1 MSSIRSLSLFAE
13 PVASDAPANRLAAAR
28 ALAIPLARSRPLDR
42 RLVAQVM
49 TTAFG
54 ASDVDGAWSWRDAYD
69 AIEAATVMQI
79 RRLAAQVGRLEDA
92 PAEIAALLAGVSA
105 LGLTHSRRSE
115 EQVALDQFSTP
126 PELAALVV
134 LAAQVRPGDIVL
146 EPSAGT
152 GLMAVV
158 AEACGAVLTLNE
170 IAPGHLPGAWL
181 PDQASHQLVLVPD
194 DREGAVRLRR
204 GFFLGDGTGCGKGR
218 QIAAVIAD
226 NMAQGRVRAVWLS
239 RNDALLE
246 DARRDWAAIGGGAH
260 DLVPLGRWKQADAI
274 RLDRGILFTTYA
286 TLRQS
291 ARGGRPSRLDQIVAW
306 LGAEFDG
313 VVAFD
318 EAHAMA
324 NAAGGGKGA
333 RGAKKASL
341 QGMAGLALQNRLPDA
356 RVLYVSA
363 TGATTAENLAY
374 ASRLGLWGGP
384 DAPFMSR
391 ADFLDAMDRGGVAAM
406 ELVARELKAL
416 GLYVARSLSFEGVEY
431 EPLIHPLAEDDI
443 GIWDAWADAFQLIHA
458 NLAEAL
464 KAVGISDDEGKPRSP
479 QAAGAVH
486 SAFEGAKLRFF
497 GHLLA
502 GLTHPFVRTAV
513 KGYAAMHDRFRTS
526 VQGTARS
533 YLKWLAG
540 DDLERALSTS
550 DFALGDLTSAQ
561 APVSLYVQVAPADA
575 AALRPLVRLLFYA
588 AAQALTV
595 HETEDA
601 VGRPKRHRLLMLMD
615 EFPLLGRVSFF
626 EKSLRLLSG
635 YGVKVMFVAQSLN
648 DIVET
653 YGPNS
658 TILDNCAVYTAF
670 SALDPLTQD
679 KVSKLTGTIGET
691 RESRST
697 PAGFASGRSTVSRSQ
712 TDRPLLEPGEVRAL
726 PDDLQLIF
734 VAGQRPLRTR
744 KLQYDRRRPFRE
756 RADAPPPDQA
766 VRIDAPPPSPHPW
779 AGRRSLG
786 EDSEATLPLFK
797 EIVAAMD
804 DKKVAA
810 RAADIYGR
818 VAQEMAAQDAALDH
832 LKGQADG

>member
-1 MSSIRSLSLFAE
+1 MATQVFAWTYGFDPILGSGLPLHGE
-13 PVASDAPANRLAAAR
+13 AR
-28 ALAIPLARSRPLDR
+28 AYPPWRILVWR
-42 RLVAQVM
+42 R
-49 TTAFG
+49 AFG
-54 ASDVDGAWSWRDAYD
+54 
-69 AIEAATVMQI
+69 EAQPEAFSSS
-79 RRLAAQVGRLEDA
+79 
-92 PAEIAALLAGVSA
+92 ALLIMLGAMAGLGVGALTRGDAGRRRIRGWGGMAEARKAGLRAGAGCA
-105 LGLTHSRRSE
+105 LGLMEGRLLATVDMRPTLVTGGTRS
-115 EQVALDQFSTP
+115 
-126 PELAALVV
+126 
-134 LAAQVRPGDIVL
+134 
-146 EPSAGT
+146 
-152 GLMAVV
+152 
-158 AEACGAVLTLNE
+158 
-170 IAPGHLPGAWL
+170 
-181 PDQASHQLVLVPD
+181 
-194 DREGAVRLRR
+194 
-204 GFFLGDGTGCGKGR
+204 GKGR
-218 QIAAVIAD
+218 GHVTPTLLLWSESVLVHDPKKELWRVTAGWRSRFSHALYFDPRDPASARWNPLSEIRPGPGELAQVQRLVSILSDPGGVRDDEAIWDKAASEILEAVI
-226 NMAQGRVRAVWLS
+226 L
-239 RNDALLE
+239 
-246 DARRDWAAIGGGAH
+246 H
-260 DLVPLGRWKQADAI
+260 
-274 RLDRGILFTTYA
+274 
-286 TLRQS
+286 
-291 ARGGRPSRLDQIVAW
+291 
-306 LGAEFDG
+306 
-313 VVAFD
+313 
-318 EAHAMA
+318 
-324 NAAGGGKGA
+324 
-333 RGAKKASL
+333 
-341 QGMAGLALQNRLPDA
+341 
-356 RVLYVSA
+356 VLY
-363 TGATTAENLAY
+363 TADDADKTLLTVRELLADLDDT
-374 ASRLGLWGGP
+374 ADVMVKTLHRAGP
-384 DAPFMSR
+384 D
-391 ADFLDAMDRGGVAAM
+391 G
-406 ELVARELKAL
+406 KA
-416 GLYVARSLSFEGVEY
+416 E
-431 EPLIHPLAEDDI
+431 
-443 GIWDAWADAFQLIHA
+443 
-458 NLAEAL
+458 
-464 KAVGISDDEGKPRSP
+464 
-479 QAAGAVH
+479 
-486 SAFEGAKLRFF
+486 
-497 GHLLA
+497 
-502 GLTHPFVRTAV
+502 THPFVRTAV

-601 VGRPKRHRLLMLMD
+601 VGRPKRHRLLMLID

-653 YGPNS
+653 YGANN

-766 VRIDAPPPSPHPW
+766 VRIDAPPPSSHPW

-786 EDSEATLPLFK
+786 EDPEATLPLFK